1 MKKEFLKKGF
11 KDIFGTAAKTA
22 LKQCIW
28 VIPTLGVLSLIQ
40 AKAYE
45 LEAEENEE
53 ASPTEEEQTKD
64 EAPVEEQNEEVSEV
78 SETSADENLKVLEK
92 ELKVE

>member
-53 ASPTEEEQTKD
+53 ASPEEEQTN
-64 EAPVEEQNEEVSEV
+64 EETPVEEQNEEVSEV

-92 ELKVE
+92 ELKEE